1 MWYNSSEWKQDMNSE
16 TKFLKHNGIYYTN
29 NNLANVMIDNLEIDF
44 DKRFTLLELAVGEG
58 HILCLILKRFLCH
71 NQNRDSKIIKEFLEN
86 NIYAFDLRED
96 AVKICIDK
104 LNKILWEY
112 FPNLRVYWNV
122 FQMDILEK
130 EKLLQKKPKFD
141 FIISNPP
148 YVSRR
153 NLSVE
158 IVEYLKANSSFC
170 QKYNF
175 DLYYYFFEVALEFW
189 NRAGNFVFITPN
201 SYLKSR
207 GAEELLRALVNERLI
222 EKIIDYQNQL
232 NFEGA
237 TTFTAITK
245 LSSNNDD
252 VVVLDSDDRIIKN
265 VKYETLLKNSNVY
278 LFFEQFP
285 TLNEDV
291 VPLSE
296 IANVRNGIATLQDK
310 VFVIKENEIIERND
324 ERILFQ
330 KNNKQHLIESKIIKR
345 VVRASDIGRGN
356 IVIFPYDSDNKKIS
370 ELAKKFP
377 LTYRYLDET
386 LSEEYKEKYGIY
398 FGRTQGFLGY
408 RSRKVI
414 ISKVAN
420 LNDLPFKIANEG
432 FVQSGLSLTFFEDY
446 SDQVL
451 TGIVDYLNSPTVLNY
466 LFNISKNYAAGY
478 RNISSTDLKFIE
490 IPRRLLEDNV

>member
-1 MWYNSSEWKQDMNSE
+1 MNSE

-158 IVEYLKANSSFC
+158 TVEYLKANSSFC

-252 VVVLDSDDRIIKN
+252 IVVLDSDDRIIKN
-265 VKYETLLKNSNVY
+265 VKYETLLRNSNVY

-285 TLNEDV
+285 TLNEA
-291 VPLSE
+291 PLYEIDHFFNELQTTFGSDDLSVDIIDNLILSCRNCNQSKKEFEVNDIHNIIHPDSIEIKGVFNRGEHFEIE
-296 IANVRNGIATLQDK
+296 IAPQYCTNEKIQSFYNKMKFHYRFRKLDYLLLNLY
-310 VFVIKENEIIERND
+310 FLKE
-324 ERILFQ
+324 
-330 KNNKQHLIESKIIKR
+330 
-345 VVRASDIGRGN
+345 
-356 IVIFPYDSDNKKIS
+356 
-370 ELAKKFP
+370 KFP
-377 LTYRYLDET
+377 KY
-386 LSEEYKEKYGIY
+386 EKL
-398 FGRTQGFLGY
+398 F
-408 RSRKVI
+408 
-414 ISKVAN
+414 SK
-420 LNDLPFKIANEG
+420 
-432 FVQSGLSLTFFEDY
+432 
-446 SDQVL
+446 
-451 TGIVDYLNSPTVLNY
+451 
-466 LFNISKNYAAGY
+466 
-478 RNISSTDLKFIE
+478 
-490 IPRRLLEDNV
+490 LLELRNSVPSLKKYK